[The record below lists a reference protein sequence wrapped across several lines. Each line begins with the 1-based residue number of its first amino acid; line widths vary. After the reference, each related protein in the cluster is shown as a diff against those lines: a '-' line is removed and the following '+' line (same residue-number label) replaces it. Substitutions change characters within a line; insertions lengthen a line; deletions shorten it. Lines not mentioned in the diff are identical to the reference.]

1 MLTINFYEQEFID
14 LKNKVYELNDENEN
28 LKRINKEQQ
37 DEINLLV
44 QENNRLTSEVSKK
57 NKVVDFESSFK
68 LLC

>member
-1 MLTINFYEQEFID
+1 MLTINFYGQEFID

-44 QENNRLTSEVSKK
+44 QENNRLTSEVSKSITAE
-57 NKVVDFESSFK
+57 DFESNFK